1 MKLIYLLPYSFKKVG
16 WLLFLASVILLVLGM
31 MLNLDSSY
39 FTFRVFSV
47 YSSKLFGPGDWF
59 AIHPEE
65 VAYTVVSCLFIT
77 GALFIMFSKEK
88 VEDEFIMSIRMNA
101 LMWAV
106 LIHFT
111 LLLIL
116 FITVYGINFGYVVIY
131 NIYTLL
137 VIFILRYYY
146 LLYQYK
152 NQFSEE

>member
-47 YSSKLFGPGDWF
+47 YSSKLFGPSDWF